1 MIEIHANFHILFY
14 STNFSLTLGPFFVI
28 ERYKGMIFNSDF
40 NDFVSFVRFIESDP
54 IKRTPNCFF
63 LKIFM
68 RNNMKE
74 VYLITMINFSFDF
87 IDVIAS
93 IVI

>member
-54 IKRTPNCFF
+54 IKRPLIVFF
-63 LKIFM
+63 LIFM

-74 VYLITMINFSFDF
+74 VYLITIIYFFF
-87 IDVIAS
+87 F
-93 IVI
+93 